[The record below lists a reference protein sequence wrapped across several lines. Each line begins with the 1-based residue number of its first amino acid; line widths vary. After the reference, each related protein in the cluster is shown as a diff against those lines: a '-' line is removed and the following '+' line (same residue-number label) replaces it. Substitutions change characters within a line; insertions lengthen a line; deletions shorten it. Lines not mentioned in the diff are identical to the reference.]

1 MFEISDFLFDPQ
13 APMLFNSALFFALF
27 IGFLAIYALIYQRR
41 VLVFAW
47 VLGFSW
53 YFYYKS
59 SGVFLSLFLMT
70 LLKDYALAL
79 WIDQLKTRAAR
90 LSVLWFSIL
99 SSLGVLFYFKYTNFF
114 LMNLGELI
122 SQRFDPLELVLPIGI
137 SFYTFQSISY
147 ISDVYLRKVPVSR
160 NLAHYAFYMSFFP
173 HMVAGP
179 IVKANHFLPQLRAKF
194 TIRHEWVWMG
204 FLMIVSG
211 LFKKAVVADYI
222 AQYNDLVFADPS
234 KYTAW
239 ECLLA
244 IYGYALQIY
253 CDFSGYS
260 DMAIGIA
267 WVLGFDLGI
276 NFLHPYRALNL
287 TDFWRRWHISLSSW
301 LREYLYIPLGGNRC
315 GKVRTYLHLFVT
327 MLLGG
332 LWHGASW
339 NFILWGAAHGGG
351 LAVHKF
357 FDSMSISKTLRK
369 VPGWSV
375 FAWILTFHF
384 VVLLWVYFRAG
395 SFESANLLLSQLWNT
410 SWDVA
415 YLMQFAE
422 IRYMWIALFVLGLAP
437 HFLSDDLR
445 SAFQRLFIDGPW
457 IWKFAVFLI
466 VVQLV
471 LQFRNENVQPFIYFQ
486 F

>member
-1 MFEISDFLFDPQ
+1 MFELSDFFYNPS

-27 IGFLAIYALIYQRR
+27 VVFGAVYALIFERR
-41 VLVFAW
+41 ALVFTW

-59 SGVFLSLFLMT
+59 SGLFLGLFLLT
-70 LLKDYALAL
+70 LVKDYVLAL
-79 WIDQLKTRAAR
+79 YLARLQSRRAR
-90 LSVLWFSIL
+90 LSLLWLSIL
-99 SSLGVLFYFKYTNFF
+99 SSLGVLFYFKYTNFLILNF
-114 LMNLGELI
+114 AQLMG
-122 SQRFDPLELVLPIGI
+122 QKFDPLELVLPIGI

-147 ISDVYLRKVPVSR
+147 LSDVYLGRVEVSR

-194 TIRHEWVWMG
+194 QIRPDWVWSG
-204 FLMIVSG
+204 FWLILCG

-222 AQYNDLVFADPS
+222 AQYPDLVFADPS
-234 KYTAW
+234 HYTAW

-267 WVLGFDLGI
+267 RVLGFDLGR
-276 NFLHPYRALNL
+276 NFEHPYRALNL

-301 LREYLYIPLGGNRC
+301 LREYLYIPLGGNRK
-315 GKVRTYLHLFVT
+315 GKLRTYVHLFVT

-339 NFILWGAAHGGG
+339 NFVLWGGAHGLG
-351 LAVHKF
+351 LAVHKLF
-357 FDSMSISKTLRK
+357 DGSSIAPTVRRIPYWNFWAWLLNFHVVVFLWVFFRAASWDQALQLLGQLFDSS
-369 VPGWSV
+369 WSLAYLIQLIQV
-375 FAWILTFHF
+375 REMWLA
-384 VVLLWVYFRAG
+384 
-395 SFESANLLLSQLWNT
+395 LLL
-410 SWDVA
+410 
-415 YLMQFAE
+415 
-422 IRYMWIALFVLGLAP
+422 LGFAP
-437 HFLSDDLR
+437 HFMPAAWKER
-445 SAFQRLFIDGPW
+445 GEKLFVQGPW
-457 IWKFAVFLI
+457 LFKWLAFMI

-471 LQFRNENVQPFIYFQ
+471 LQFRDENVQPFIYFQ

>member
-1 MFEISDFLFDPQ
+1 MFELRDFLFDPSS
-13 APMLFNSALFFALF
+13 PMLFNSALFFALF
-27 IGFLAIYALIYQRR
+27 VIFGAVYALVFERR
-41 VLVFAW
+41 ALVFAW

-53 YFYYKS
+53 FFYYKS
-59 SGVFLSLFLMT
+59 SGIYLGLFLLT
-70 LLKDYALAL
+70 LLKDYLLAL
-79 WIDQLKTRAAR
+79 WVHRLQSRPAR
-90 LSVLWFSIL
+90 LGVLWFSII
-99 SSLGVLFYFKYTNFF
+99 SSLGVLFYFKYTNFI
-114 LMNLGELI
+114 LLNIAQLI
-122 SQRFDPLELVLPIGI
+122 TAKFDPLELILPIGI

-147 ISDVYLRKVPVSR
+147 ISDVYLGRVAVAR

-194 TIRHEWVWMG
+194 QIRYDWVWSG
-204 FLMIVSG
+204 FLLILCG
-211 LFKKAVVADYI
+211 LFKKAVVADYV
-222 AQYNDLVFADPS
+222 AQYPDLVFADPS
-234 KYTAW
+234 KYSAW
-239 ECLLA
+239 ECTMA

-267 WVLGFDLGI
+267 RVLGFDLGR
-276 NFLHPYRALNL
+276 NFDHPYKALNL

-301 LREYLYIPLGGNRC
+301 LREYLYIPLGGNRR
-315 GKVRTYLHLFVT
+315 GKFRTYVHLFVT

-357 FDSMSISKTLRK
+357 FDGTPLATWLRQFNWWK
-369 VPGWSV
+369 YV
-375 FAWILTFHF
+375 AWALTFHF
-384 VVLLWVYFRAG
+384 VILMWVYFRAP
-395 SFESANLLLSQLWNT
+395 SFEHANLLLSQLWSR
-410 SWDVA
+410 SWDLA
-415 YLMQFAE
+415 YLWQFAE
-422 IRYMWIALFVLGLAP
+422 IREVWVLLFVLGFWP
-437 HFLSDDLR
+437 HFWSDEFRGAAD
-445 SAFQRLFIDGPW
+445 RLFVDMPW
-457 IWKFAVFLI
+457 VLKWLAFML

-471 LQFRNENVQPFIYFQ
+471 LQLRNENVQPFIYFQ